1 MNSGENHVNI
11 GRGICRV
18 VMKEDGVEE
27 ISQSEK
33 SDRFEAAAIVIQRR
47 YREYQAHKHG
57 SAASSANNFGWS
69 YVEDA
74 ATRLQDN
81 LEQSYSHGK
90 TDTVAERWH
99 RVVMKAAMVG
109 RGLSKDA
116 KALKLGLQHW
126 LEAVDPKHR
135 YGHNLCF
142 YFEVWL
148 KSPTQEPFYYW
159 LDIGE
164 GKDVE
169 LESCSR
175 SKLEKG
181 LVTYLD
187 LNQRE
192 KYEVIIEDGK
202 LFYKLSG
209 KLVHTPKD
217 DKWIFVM
224 SPSEKLYVA
233 KKKKGKLQHSSFLA
247 GGVTIAAG
255 RLIVN
260 NGILELIEAHSGHY
274 LPKPENFQTLIAALT
289 SSGADLTVA
298 KVELESE
305 EEVNKR
311 RGAVG
316 STANAIV
323 NHEKAFEV
331 LLESAG
337 FSLNNDKKPNIV
349 NPDSTD
355 NEEGSDEEEPKTQ
368 QRGFTRWNTIQ

>member
-1 MNSGENHVNI
+1 
-11 GRGICRV
+11 
-18 VMKEDGVEE
+18 MKEDGVEE

-33 SDRFEAAAIVIQRR
+33 SDRFEAAAIVIQRW
-47 YREYQAHKHG
+47 YREYRAHKHG

-81 LEQSYSHGK
+81 MEQFHSHSK

-126 LEAVDPKHR
+126 LEAIDPKHR

-148 KSPTQEPFYYW
+148 KSPTREPFYYW

-209 KLVHTPKD
+209 KPVHTPKD

-289 SSGADLTVA
+289 SSGADLSVA

-311 RGAVG
+311 IG

-323 NHEKAFEV
+323 NNEKAFEV

-368 QRGFTRWNTIQ
+368 